1 MKSRRENGNCAPTF
15 EENHQE
21 IPPHQPE
28 VKYSKNPWKNQVHFG
43 AFQVEE
49 NHDIEIKEP
58 EDDVEMRLLDQ
69 EMVKSPSTTET
80 EETPRSTKCQLI
92 IAFLGI
98 LALIPL
104 IGIVIYLVGMFY
116 DVPDTTKS

>member
-1 MKSRRENGNCAPTF
+1 MQA
-15 EENHQE
+15 EESNE
-21 IPPHQPE
+21 IE
-28 VKYSKNPWKNQVHFG
+28 V
-43 AFQVEE
+43 
-49 NHDIEIKEP
+49 KEP

-69 EMVKSPSTTET
+69 EMIKSQSSATT

-104 IGIVIYLVGMFY
+104 VGIVIYLVGMFY

>member
-1 MKSRRENGNCAPTF
+1 
-15 EENHQE
+15 
-21 IPPHQPE
+21 
-28 VKYSKNPWKNQVHFG
+28 
-43 AFQVEE
+43 
-49 NHDIEIKEP
+49 
-58 EDDVEMRLLDQ
+58 MRLLDQ

-80 EETPRSTKCQLI
+80 EETPRSTRCQLI